1 MMRYKISK
9 RFSSIS
15 TAILIAITVVGCMFY
30 PNQGN
35 EIRMEIPR
43 YDEGSCII
51 EYSGYTVL
59 YNEENRIPVWVAY
72 ELTRDETSGT
82 ITRSGKKF
90 RPDER
95 VSAVQADDNDY
106 RNSGWSRGHM
116 APAGDFKWDE
126 KAMLDTFYF
135 TNCCPQDEKLNS
147 GSWNVLE
154 NKVRTW
160 AREFGSVYV

>member
-43 YDEGSCII
+43 YDDGACII

-72 ELTRDETSGT
+72 ELTRYV
-82 ITRSGKKF
+82 F
-90 RPDER
+90 RTM
-95 VSAVQADDNDY
+95 VGQ
-106 RNSGWSRGHM
+106 
-116 APAGDFKWDE
+116 
-126 KAMLDTFYF
+126 
-135 TNCCPQDEKLNS
+135 
-147 GSWNVLE
+147 
-154 NKVRTW
+154 
-160 AREFGSVYV
+160 